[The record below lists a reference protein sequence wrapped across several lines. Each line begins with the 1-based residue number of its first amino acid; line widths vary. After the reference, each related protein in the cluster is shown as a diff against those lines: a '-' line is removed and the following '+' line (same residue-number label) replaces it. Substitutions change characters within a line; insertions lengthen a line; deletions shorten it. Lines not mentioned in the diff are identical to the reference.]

1 MKINYFLMVVL
12 VNLFV
17 LQPVSASSFN
27 HNSWDSLLK
36 KHVTTINNG
45 RATVVDYQGF
55 SNHQKQLKQYLI
67 TLSNVQQ
74 NTFDQWSRNE
84 QLAFL
89 VNAYNA
95 ATVEL
100 ILTAWPSIDSIKD
113 LGSLFSSPWS
123 KEFVVLL
130 GEQRSLD
137 DIEHNLIRGSGR
149 YNDPRVHFAVNCASI
164 GCPALR
170 PEAYSSEKLD
180 QQLDEQT
187 RLFLSDRSR
196 NRLNGNTLKLSSIF
210 KWYRK
215 DFEKGWQGY
224 RSLTLFLVDHAEA
237 LNLST
242 AKVKELQTGA
252 IEITYLDYNWQ
263 LNEKEDL
270 TNQKNK

>member
-1 MKINYFLMVVL
+1 M
-12 VNLFV
+12 
-17 LQPVSASSFN
+17 S
-27 HNSWDSLLK
+27 
-36 KHVTTINNG
+36 
-45 RATVVDYQGF
+45 
-55 SNHQKQLKQYLI
+55 
-67 TLSNVQQ
+67 LSNVQQ
-74 NTFDQWSRNE
+74 RTFDQWSHNE

-89 VNAYNA
+89 INAYNA

-137 DIEHNLIRGSGR
+137 DIEHNLIRGSRR

-170 PEAYSSEKLD
+170 PEAYSSENLD

-196 NRLNGNTLKLSSIF
+196 NRLDGHQLKLSSIF
-210 KWYRK
+210 KWYQE
-215 DFEKGWQGY
+215 DFEKGWKGY
-224 RSLTLFLVDHAEA
+224 RSLTSFLVDHPEA
-237 LNLST
+237 LNLSA
-242 AKVKELQTGA
+242 AKVKELQAGA
-252 IEITYLDYNWQ
+252 IDITYLDYNWQ
-263 LNEKEDL
+263 LNGKMTLL